1 MARQSPEQKHVVAR
15 VMHAFKQGQLD
26 QPNGEPV
33 ENPKQAIAIALRE
46 AGSSNTESPA
56 KNRANLARTRRREPN
71 AGLSKVELLAE
82 ARRRKIPGRSR
93 MTKADLE
100 KALG

>member
-1 MARQSPEQKHVVAR
+1 MPKPSPEQKHIVAR
-15 VMHAFKQGQLD
+15 VMHAFRQGDLD

-33 ENPKQAIAIALRE
+33 KNPKQAIAIALRE
-46 AGSSNTESPA
+46 AGSSNAETPA
-56 KNRANLARTRRREPN
+56 KNRENLAKTRRGERR
-71 AGLSKVELLAE
+71 AGALKADLVAE

-100 KALG
+100 KALR

>member
-1 MARQSPEQKHVVAR
+1 MARQSSEQKQVVGR

-33 ENPKQAIAIALRE
+33 ENPKP
-46 AGSSNTESPA
+46 TP
-56 KNRANLARTRRREPN
+56 RRWERN
-71 AGLSKVELLAE
+71 AGLSKAELLAE